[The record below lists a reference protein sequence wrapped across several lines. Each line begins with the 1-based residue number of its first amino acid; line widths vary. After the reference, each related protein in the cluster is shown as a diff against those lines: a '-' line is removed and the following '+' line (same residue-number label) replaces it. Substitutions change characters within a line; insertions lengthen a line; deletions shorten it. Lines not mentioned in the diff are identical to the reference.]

1 MTVGVYGLV
10 AGIVKLDDLGLYLSL
25 RPGNTAS
32 AAAVRRLGVWILHAA
47 PYLMRVLTVVGTA
60 AMFLVGGGILTHG
73 IPALH
78 HLIEDLASRAG
89 EWLGV
94 VVPLLMD
101 GVVGVLAGA
110 LTLLVVTGGQKLLR
124 RPAAG

>member
-1 MTVGVYGLV
+1 
-10 AGIVKLDDLGLYLSL
+10 
-25 RPGNTAS
+25 
-32 AAAVRRLGVWILHAA
+32 
-47 PYLMRVLTVVGTA
+47 MRVLTVVGTA

-78 HLIEDLASRAG
+78 HLIEDLATRSG
-89 EWLGV
+89 EWLGMV
-94 VVPLLMD
+94 VSLLMD
-101 GVVGVLAGA
+101 GAVGVLAGA

>member
-1 MTVGVYGLV
+1 
-10 AGIVKLDDLGLYLSL
+10 
-25 RPGNTAS
+25 
-32 AAAVRRLGVWILHAA
+32 
-47 PYLMRVLTVVGTA
+47 
-60 AMFLVGGGILTHG
+60 
-73 IPALH
+73 
-78 HLIEDLASRAG
+78 
-89 EWLGV
+89 V